1 MAVPRQPHRR
11 SDRPRAPQH
20 ARHLSAAALPG
31 RSLKCDT
38 ACGRVAYRHSTGAER
53 IVGGRG
59 RTAECELQSRAD
71 RILTIPNVLSMIRL
85 AGVPLF
91 LYLLLGPQADG
102 WALAVLMLS
111 GFTDWADG
119 KLARLLNQMS
129 RLGALLDPFVDR
141 LYVISTLVAF
151 VLRDI
156 IPWWLAAILIGRDLI
171 LALTLPVY
179 RRRGLPPPDVI
190 YLGKAATFALM
201 FALPI
206 LLAAQSDWAGASIA
220 NAWGYALLVWGTV
233 LYVWT
238 AGIYIAKAVGVARA
252 VARSGP

>member
-1 MAVPRQPHRR
+1 MVDAVGQQNV
-11 SDRPRAPQH
+11 S
-20 ARHLSAAALPG
+20 SSPG
-31 RSLKCDT
+31 
-38 ACGRVAYRHSTGAER
+38 
-53 IVGGRG
+53 
-59 RTAECELQSRAD
+59 AD

-220 NAWGYALLVWGTV
+220 NAWGYALLAWGTV

>member
-1 MAVPRQPHRR
+1 M
-11 SDRPRAPQH
+11 S
-20 ARHLSAAALPG
+20 SSPG
-31 RSLKCDT
+31 
-38 ACGRVAYRHSTGAER
+38 
-53 IVGGRG
+53 
-59 RTAECELQSRAD
+59 AD

-206 LLAAQSDWAGASIA
+206 LLAVQSDWAGASIA

>member
-1 MAVPRQPHRR
+1 MWKGGVATANGKPRGLLVDAVGQQNV
-11 SDRPRAPQH
+11 S
-20 ARHLSAAALPG
+20 SSPG
-31 RSLKCDT
+31 
-38 ACGRVAYRHSTGAER
+38 
-53 IVGGRG
+53 
-59 RTAECELQSRAD
+59 AD
-71 RILTIPNVLSMIRL
+71 RILTIPNILSMIRL

-141 LYVISTLVAF
+141 LYVISTLIAF

-179 RRRGLPPPDVI
+179 RRRHLPPPEVI

-206 LLAAQSDWAGASIA
+206 LLAAQSDWPGASIA

-252 VARSGP
+252 VPRSGP